1 MFCVLIV
8 FTSEF
13 ELHYVSHNKAFIA
26 ISCFSTHS
34 STHSPGDR
42 QARSQVCVSSWQES
56 LARLSFTPQSSQLA
70 EHSAGR
76 RHSVFIMVT
85 LSYIYT
91 FAPLLQK
98 CWSSISLTVGRF
110 AVGQH
115 HQSRHGTPTALR
127 SRRQPEARRPDCT
140 VTYFGR
146 LKAVVLC

>member
-13 ELHYVSHNKAFIA
+13 ELHYVTQNKAFIA

-34 STHSPGDR
+34 STHSPG
-42 QARSQVCVSSWQES
+42 QPSGPEPSVCQ
-56 LARLSFTPQSSQLA
+56 QLA
-70 EHSAGR
+70 GESGQTFLHSSVLTASGA
-76 RHSVFIMVT
+76 HSVFIMVT

-110 AVGQH
+110 AVGQD